1 MNLTIC
7 LLTKGREIYLS
18 RILDS
23 FEGLFQFSFVKFLIY
38 DNGSNNKCEL
48 ILREWANINSLRV
61 KYIRVEKNESRF
73 SISWKTIKDNV
84 EDWIIF
90 PGDDDEFNWEIIEEW
105 EQAINT
111 NPNIVAFAA
120 SAEVIN
126 EKSERSGILLKPD
139 IGESSDKVYT
149 VAKAIHYPPFHWPSL
164 FFRASKI
171 SFRIPDSRFVCDW
184 WIGINLLM
192 SGEVVTTNSP
202 AIRYRRHSD
211 QESFLAPLKRKNFEA
226 VIWIGD
232 LLRSLDFKNWLE
244 NLSDFEKII
253 FWKHIRT
260 YLPIYGDNIFGNILL
275 AELFCIIRKSL
286 NNTLFIEEI
295 THDFAMHNGVLLID
309 TATKNLIPHTDING
323 KSNFSNFSIEKNTNY
338 CSKIHLAISEINYR
352 PNSPNFTIYC
362 RHSSRLKNGIKIDCT
377 KLKVDDTDFNLDFIV
392 NSITISLE
400 KSGYFNF
407 SITPKERSLI
417 SHVRKFK
424 SFLPSNFLKLI
435 GLIK

>member
-7 LLTKGREIYLS
+7 LETKGREIFLS

-38 DNGSNNKCEL
+38 DNGSNDKCEL
-48 ILREWANINSLRV
+48 ILREWTNKNSSRV
-61 KYIRVEKNESRF
+61 KYIRVEKNDSRF
-73 SISWKTIKDNV
+73 SISWKTIKEHV
-84 EDWIIF
+84 EDWIIC

-105 EQAINT
+105 EQAISI

-126 EKSERSGILLKPD
+126 EKSELTGILLKPD
-139 IGESSDKVYT
+139 IDESSDKVFT
-149 VAKAIHYPPFHWPSL
+149 IAKAIHYPPFHWPSL
-164 FFRASKI
+164 FFRSSKI

-232 LLRSLDFKNWLE
+232 LLRSLDFKNWLD
-244 NLSDFEKII
+244 NLSDFEKIT
-253 FWKHIRT
+253 FWKHLLK
-260 YLPIYGDNIFGNILL
+260 YLPIYGDNVFGNILL
-275 AELFCIIRKSL
+275 ADLFCIIKKSL
-286 NNTLFIEEI
+286 KNTLFIEEI
-295 THDFAMHNGVLLID
+295 TQDFAMHNGVLLID
-309 TATKNLIPHTDING
+309 TATKNLIPSSDING
-323 KSNFSNFSIEKNTNY
+323 KSSFSNFSIEKNTKY

-352 PNSPNFTIYC
+352 PNSPNFIIYC
-362 RHSSRLKNGIKIDCT
+362 RHSSRLKNGIKIDCN
-377 KLKVDDTDFNLDFIV
+377 KLKVDDSDFNLDFIV
-392 NSITISLE
+392 NSITNSLE

-407 SITPKERSLI
+407 SITPKERILI
-417 SHVRKFK
+417 SYVRKFK
-424 SFLPSNFLKLI
+424 NFLPSNFLKLI